1 MTMTMPN
8 KTFYIADTDLP
19 LLEQA
24 QEITGNN
31 LSVTIVRALQQLVHT
46 PVKKETGFEEIVV
59 KVGSKAPYQT
69 KQFKGKLLA
78 VKKDK
83 RPSHAGVLSTAVYQ
97 TPKGFFAVR
106 SKHTIDWTSLSQ
118 RSEQDW
124 EEWDWSE
131 YMKDRDLRL
140 DIYKTLEELQLHISE
155 NLYQEVV
162 QALNGGEIEIL
173 DL

>member
-1 MTMTMPN
+1 MTMPN

-24 QEITGNN
+24 QQVTGHN
-31 LSVTIVRALQQLVHT
+31 LSVTIVQALQQLVHT
-46 PVKKETGFEEIVV
+46 KAKAEASFEDIVV
-59 KVGSKAPYQT
+59 KVGSRTPYQT

-78 VKKDK
+78 VRKE
-83 RPSHAGVLSTAVYQ
+83 RPSQRGVLSITVYQ

-106 SKHTIDWTSLSQ
+106 TKETIDWANLGH

-124 EEWDWSE
+124 EEWGWSE
-131 YMKDRDLRL
+131 YNKDRELRL
-140 DIYKTLEELQLHISE
+140 DIYQTLEELRSAIPES
-155 NLYQEVV
+155 LYEDVV
-162 QALNGGEIEIL
+162 QVLDGSEIEIL